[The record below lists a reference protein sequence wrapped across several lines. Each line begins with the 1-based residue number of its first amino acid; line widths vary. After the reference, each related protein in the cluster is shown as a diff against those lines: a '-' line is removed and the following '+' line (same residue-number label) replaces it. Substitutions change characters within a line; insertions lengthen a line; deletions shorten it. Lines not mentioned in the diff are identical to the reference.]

1 MKVIFL
7 QDVKGTAKK
16 GDVKEVADGYARN
29 ALIPK
34 GIAIEANAK
43 NLSDLAGKK
52 SSQAHKI
59 EVEKQNAADIAAK
72 INGKSV
78 KITAKAGSNGK
89 LFGSVTSGNI
99 ADAIEN
105 AFGVKIEKKKI
116 SLKSEI
122 KNFGSYEA
130 DIKLYTGISAK
141 ITVEVDEC

>member
-16 GDVKEVADGYARN
+16 GEVKEVADGYARN
-29 ALIPK
+29 ALLPK

-52 SSQAHKI
+52 SSQAHKV
-59 EVEKQNAADIAAK
+59 EVEKQNAADIASK
-72 INGKSV
+72 INGKSI

-99 ADAIEN
+99 ADEIES
-105 AFGVKIEKKKI
+105 AFGIKIEKKKI

-141 ITVEVDEC
+141 VMVEVTEC

>member
-16 GDVKEVADGYARN
+16 GEVKEVADGYARN
-29 ALIPK
+29 ALLPK

-52 SSQAHKI
+52 SSQAHKV
-59 EVEKQNAADIAAK
+59 EVEKQNASDIASK
-72 INGKSV
+72 INGKSI

-99 ADAIEN
+99 ADEIEST
-105 AFGVKIEKKKI
+105 FGIKIEKKKI

-141 ITVEVDEC
+141 VMVEVTEC